1 MYTFALRQDEKR
13 WQIPL
18 SVAKSVGWC
27 LKKKNKKKR
36 EKKEGENWFGKSE
49 GITRKDRGENCLVIW
64 CSEQK
69 ATATFINN
77 FQLMI

>member
-1 MYTFALRQDEKR
+1 MVFEEKKIKR
-13 WQIPL
+13 
-18 SVAKSVGWC
+18 KG
-27 LKKKNKKKR
+27 KKKGK
-36 EKKEGENWFGKSE
+36 NWFGKSE
-49 GITRKDRGENCLVIW
+49 GITRKDRGENYSVIW